1 MNFFTEIKVKEILDN
16 DWTTVTDYEDTVE
29 NRRESWVEFTGWLV
43 STGQITQTEL
53 DTWTNP
59 Y

>member
-1 MNFFTEIKVKEILDN
+1 MNFFTETKVKEILDN

-43 STGQITQTEL
+43 STRQIKQTEL